1 MTTAERL
8 LIYTSLSNGMAAL
21 WMLAY
26 LGGLWV
32 CVVNRRLSSWL
43 MVVALGFVGL
53 FGSVGMGRFSSLY
66 MDTMVEWVSL
76 LYIGSNVLG
85 CISTIVLVFGLG
97 ATLVDLRR
105 QLSRRL
111 DPDYVRR

>member
-8 LIYTSLSNGMAAL
+8 LIYSSLSNGMAAI

-53 FGSVGMGRFSSLY
+53 FGSVGLGRFASFYLDS
-66 MDTMVEWVSL
+66 MVAWAAL
-76 LYIGSNVLG
+76 LYIGANVLG
-85 CISTIVLVFGLG
+85 CLSTVVLVFGLG